1 MFSLLGQV
9 LSKLL
14 LPPSK
19 PAISAKCPPAE
30 PPNNTNVDEV
40 IKKASENDAG
50 I

>member
-1 MFSLLGQV
+1 MTPLKVF
-9 LSKLL
+9 
-14 LPPSK
+14 PT
-19 PAISAKCPPAE
+19 E